1 MADQISMA
9 EHTRNSALPRVL
21 SEVVGDLADLF
32 QKEMRLAKA
41 EISAKLSTKLMAGV
55 WMSAA
60 AGLGIAAALL
70 ILQAAVF
77 GIASFGIA
85 MHWSC
90 LIVAAVLAVAAG
102 AAFAK
107 GRSDAREEI
116 TPTRTIQNV
125 QQDIATAKEQ
135 LT

>member
-1 MADQISMA
+1 
-9 EHTRNSALPRVL
+9 
-21 SEVVGDLADLF
+21 
-32 QKEMRLAKA
+32 
-41 EISAKLSTKLMAGV
+41 MAGV

-60 AGLGIAAALL
+60 AGLGIAAVLL

-102 AAFAK
+102 AAYAK
-107 GRSDAREEI
+107 GRSDAREEL